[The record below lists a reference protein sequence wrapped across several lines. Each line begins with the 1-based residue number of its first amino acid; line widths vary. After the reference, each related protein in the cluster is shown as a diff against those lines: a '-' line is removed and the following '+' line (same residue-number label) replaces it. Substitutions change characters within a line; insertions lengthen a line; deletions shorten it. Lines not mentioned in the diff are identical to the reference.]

1 MDLAFWASWVSVFV
15 SPFAPLKRKERQVL
29 LSIFIKDPIEF
40 RVARLVYQIR
50 NLGYKKL

>member
-15 SPFAPLKRKERQVL
+15 NPLTPLKRKERQVL

-50 NLGYKKL
+50 NLAYKKS

>member
-15 SPFAPLKRKERQVL
+15 NPFIPLKRRERQVL
-29 LSIFIKDPIEF
+29 LSIFIKNPLEF

-50 NLGYKKL
+50 NLAYKKS